1 MFDDN
6 KFVCLANDLFISE
19 ENSTNKSLIDIL
31 KLINDM
37 KLPIQTGIQH
47 NNDLIELNVKL
58 LENLVSIKNKN
69 DFMFKIYFH

>member
-6 KFVCLANDLFISE
+6 KFVCLTNDLFISE

-31 KLINDM
+31 KLINEM

-58 LENLVSIKNKN
+58 LENLVRNL
-69 DFMFKIYFH
+69 F

>member
-6 KFVCLANDLFISE
+6 KFVCLTNDLFISE

-31 KLINDM
+31 KLINEM

-47 NNDLIELNVKL
+47 SNDLIELNVKL
-58 LENLVSIKNKN
+58 LENLVSNN
-69 DFMFKIYFH
+69 FWQKI